1 MKTAVVLLLALLA
14 EAGGN
19 VCLSQGMREMSA
31 ASQLGGLAIVV
42 LLLRGLASPT
52 IWLGMGLL
60 GVFFGLYAAALS
72 WADLSF
78 VLPATAFGYVINVA
92 CGYYFLHEAVTPAR
106 WAGSLLIC
114 LGVFCVS
121 RSEIRA
127 TLADRTTGDQ

>member
-1 MKTAVVLLLALLA
+1 VKTAVVLLLAMLA
-14 EAGGN
+14 QAGGD
-19 VCLSQGMREMSA
+19 VCLSKGMRHIGA
-31 ASQLGGLAIVV
+31 ASQLEGHEMVSLILGGLAN
-42 LLLRGLASPT
+42 PT

-78 VLPATAFGYVINVA
+78 VLPATAFGYILNVA

-127 TLADRTTGDQ
+127 TLADRTPGDQ